1 MAKSGNNQEIVREDS
16 WEQPTVVKKESRS
29 EQLERRA
36 ALTATVAMSA
46 AEVAHASRG
55 ILDQLT
61 EMKRINAD
69 VKIAQEQAKIIT
81 RKMDQD
87 FMRDMTVLNHTMDAR
102 DKIIDTEIEVLRD
115 GLAKGDTQLTLAA
128 MAAMNNAL
136 SISPADELAKLQC
149 QKRIEDD
156 PLLDW

>member
-1 MAKSGNNQEIVREDS
+1 MEKSGNNQEVVSADT

-29 EQLERRA
+29 EQLESRA

-87 FMRDMTVLNHTMDAR
+87 FMRDMTVLNSTMDVR
-102 DKIIDTEIEVLRD
+102 DKIIDSQIEVLRY

-128 MAAMNNAL
+128 MAEMNNAL